1 MGYALQNRDWCALL
15 LGGPH
20 GDCGPSAGRTFQPLA
35 GTEPPRAEQLPFR
48 PCESPGRPQ
57 LGWLSVSLGLAGDSL
72 RAGNEESLEVWVLF
86 GLFCSFTF
94 FPH

>member
-1 MGYALQNRDWCALL
+1 MGYALQHRDRCVLL
-15 LGGPH
+15 PGGPH
-20 GDCGPSAGRTFQPLA
+20 GDCGLSAGRTFQPLA

-72 RAGNEESLEVWVLF
+72 RAGNEESL
-86 GLFCSFTF
+86 
-94 FPH
+94 